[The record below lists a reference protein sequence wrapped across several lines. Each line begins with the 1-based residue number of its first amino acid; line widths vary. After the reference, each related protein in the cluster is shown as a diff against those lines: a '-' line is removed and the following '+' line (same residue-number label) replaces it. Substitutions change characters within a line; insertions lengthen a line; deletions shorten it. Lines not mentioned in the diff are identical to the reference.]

1 MAVKV
6 GEFPKGILAEVTTT
20 DDLNRALIALTEEYL
35 SQQAETRRIQLAS
48 QKIQKEYQES
58 IQVLNNI
65 QTKITPLL
73 GGSSKTILANGRV
86 VTFHTN
92 GTIVFL
98 NAENIIGFPT
108 QKFPPEPLSF

>member
-1 MAVKV
+1 MEVKV
-6 GEFPKGILAEVTTT
+6 EVTTT

-58 IQVLNNI
+58 IQVLNSI

-73 GGSSKTILANGRV
+73 SGSSKTVFVDDKI
-86 VTFHTN
+86 VTFNIN
-92 GTIVFL
+92 GSMNFIDLRNV
-98 NAENIIGFPT
+98 IGFPT
-108 QKFPPEPLSF
+108 HIPEPLSF